1 MRRCVITGASGF
13 IGQAVVHRLRAEEE
27 ISVQAAVRQGG
38 QGFPNNVTVHSGFD
52 LSTTTDWRP
61 VLSGADCVIHTAA
74 HVHVMQV
81 DSVEA
86 RRAFH
91 SVNVEG
97 TLNLGRQAALAGV
110 RRFIFVSSIKVNGE
124 YTDSGHPFTSAGVPS
139 PSDDYGLSKYKA
151 EEGLRLLAG
160 VTGMEIVVI
169 RPPLVYGPGV
179 KANFLSLM
187 HWLING
193 VPLPLGAVNNRRSL
207 VALDNLVDLIAIC
220 IDHPAAAN
228 EIFLVSDDEDVSTS
242 DLLRRMGRA
251 LGKPARLFSV
261 PAGLLSTGALLL
273 GRREWLRRICGNL
286 QVDISKTKNILGWR
300 PPVSVDEALSR
311 TAAAYRNSLAEK

>member
-13 IGQAVVHRLRAEEE
+13 IGRAVVQRLRTEEG
-27 ISVQAAVRQGG
+27 ISVQALVRQGG
-38 QGFPNNVTVHSGFD
+38 QEFPNDVTVHSGFD
-52 LSTTTDWRP
+52 LSTTTDWNP
-61 VLSGADCVIHTAA
+61 ILFGADCVIHAAA

-86 RRAFH
+86 PRAFH

-97 TLNLGRQAALAGV
+97 TLNLGRQAAQAGV

-124 YTDSGHPFTSAGVPS
+124 YTDSGHPFTPADVPS

-151 EEGLRLLAG
+151 EEGLRLVASR
-160 VTGMEIVVI
+160 TEMEIVVI

-179 KANFLSLM
+179 KANFLSLV

-251 LGKPARLFSV
+251 LGKPARLFPV

-273 GRREWLRRICGNL
+273 GRREWLRRLCGNL
-286 QVDISKTKNILGWR
+286 QVDISKTKRILGWR
-300 PPVSVDEALSR
+300 PPISVDEALSR
-311 TAAAYRNSLAEK
+311 AAAAYRSNLAEK